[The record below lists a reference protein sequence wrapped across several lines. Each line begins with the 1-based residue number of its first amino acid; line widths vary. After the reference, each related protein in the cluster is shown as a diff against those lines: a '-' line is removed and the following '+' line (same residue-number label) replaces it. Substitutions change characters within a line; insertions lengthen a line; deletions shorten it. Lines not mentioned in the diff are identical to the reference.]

1 MKNKF
6 IFLIVSCS
14 DLNKNNVYYN
24 SQDKY
29 PMFKKMNKMCYDLF
43 KNDIN
48 YFFVEYN
55 NNIDADI
62 IEDGNFIYIKGYEE
76 PIIPNILVK
85 KMLAINYIHSK
96 YEYDYMIHTNL
107 TSLWNIPVLLS
118 LYNEIPKQRCFGG
131 HFIFNSFITGTGII
145 VSHDLT
151 PLLLQIPTTTFQ
163 DNEDVAISHF
173 MQSSGVPV
181 YHIERLEKYNLN
193 YQVIDENDKDESSP
207 HHTKHN
213 LEIDGNTNTNNI
225 LYFRIK
231 NSTIQRDFFVAKN
244 IIKKLYDINV

>member
-1 MKNKF
+1 MKRKF

-29 PMFKKMNKMCYDLF
+29 PLFKKMNKMCYDLF
-43 KNDIN
+43 KDDIN

-62 IEDGNFIYIKGYEE
+62 IEDGNFIYIKGHEE
-76 PIIPNILVK
+76 PIVPNILVK

-118 LYNEIPKQRCFGG
+118 LHSEIPKLRCFAG

-145 VSHDLT
+145 ISHDLT
-151 PLLLQIPTTTFQ
+151 PLLLQSHATSAQP
-163 DNEDVAISHF
+163 NEDVAISHF
-173 MQSSGVPV
+173 MLTHGIPV
-181 YHIERLEKYNLN
+181 YHLENLEKYKMN
-193 YQVIDENDKDESSP
+193 YQILDENEKNPSSP
-207 HHTKHN
+207 HHKNYN
-213 LEIDGNTNTNNI
+213 LEINENTYTNNI

-231 NSTIQRDFFVAKN
+231 NSTIQQDFFVAKN
-244 IIKKLYDINV
+244 IIKKLYNINF

>member
-1 MKNKF
+1 MKRKF
-6 IFLIVSCS
+6 IFLIISCS
-14 DLNKNNVYYN
+14 DLNKNNVYFN

-29 PMFKKMNKMCYDLF
+29 QLFKKMNKMCYDLF
-43 KNDIN
+43 KDDIN

-62 IEDGNFIYIKGYEE
+62 IEDGNFIYIKGHEE

-118 LYNEIPKQRCFGG
+118 LYGEIPKLRCFAG
-131 HFIFNSFITGTGII
+131 HFIFNSCITGTGII
-145 VSHDLT
+145 ISHDLT
-151 PLLLQIPTTTFQ
+151 SLLLQIPATSAKM
-163 DNEDVAISHF
+163 NEDVAISYF
-173 MQSSGVPV
+173 MLTHGIPV
-181 YHIERLEKYNLN
+181 YHLENLEKYKLN
-193 YQVIDENDKDESSP
+193 YQILDENEKNPSSP
-207 HHTKHN
+207 LHKNYN
-213 LEIDGNTNTNNI
+213 LEINENTYTNNI

-231 NSTIQRDFFVAKN
+231 NSTIQQDFFVAKN
-244 IIKKLYDINV
+244 IIKKLYNINF